1 MRGQGVTTRIPLRD
15 STVETGKRAR
25 LHRLLFGAGLGN
37 GTALLLP
44 YDQGLEHGPR
54 DFFANPAAAD
64 PRYVFELAIE
74 GGFNA
79 IAMQYGLAERYYPA
93 YAGEIPLIVKLNG
106 KTDVPPDDEALSPL
120 NATVEE
126 AARLG
131 AEAVGYTLYV
141 GSPAQHADL
150 TQFRQVRQDAA
161 RLGLPLIVWSYP
173 RGSAMK
179 AKGGI
184 DSFYAVDYAART
196 ASELGA
202 DVVKLNFPNPGET
215 ENVKSEYT
223 GEFTPQQAMHHVVR
237 SANRSLVLV
246 SGGSMT
252 SDEAMLEKARMSLE
266 AGVTGVIF
274 GRNVWQR
281 DREDSL
287 RFVGRLRD
295 LLKRYPSEP

>member
-1 MRGQGVTTRIPLRD
+1 M
-15 STVETGKRAR
+15 
-25 LHRLLFGAGLGN
+25 
-37 GTALLLP
+37 
-44 YDQGLEHGPR
+44 
-54 DFFANPAAAD
+54 
-64 PRYVFELAIE
+64 
-74 GGFNA
+74 
-79 IAMQYGLAERYYPA
+79 
-93 YAGEIPLIVKLNG
+93 
-106 KTDVPPDDEALSPL
+106 
-120 NATVEE
+120 
-126 AARLG
+126 
-131 AEAVGYTLYV
+131 
-141 GSPAQHADL
+141 QHADF

-173 RGSAMK
+173 RGSAVK

-184 DSFYAVDYAART
+184 DSFYAVDYASRT

-202 DVVKLNFPNPGET
+202 DVVKLNFPRPDET
-215 ENVKSEYT
+215 ENVKDEYT
-223 GEFTPQQAMHHVVR
+223 GEFTPQEAMNHVVR

-281 DREDSL
+281 DRGDSL